1 MEHTGLIARALGS
14 ASLILRWAL
23 VVAVAVLALT
33 GRADAVHNTGQFELD
48 GNTVPFNAAPAAED
62 FDNVYLGTA
71 TAYDQKFID
80 DSAQP
85 DSSVHD
91 GNKDAQPIADWKCK
105 VKINVT
111 NKLDLMHTYYAA
123 YNVAGETV
131 AYVGADR
138 DTVEGN
144 ANMGVWLFQSLVT
157 CDPAT
162 GVFTGNKTDG
172 DLLVVVPFTGG
183 GAIPNVDVYRWT
195 DPTPAAPESGDETL
209 VLLTSGADCAT
220 LVGDANI
227 CGTANS
233 APINSAWRSPIP
245 ASGFVEIGMNVSQLQ
260 PNTCY
265 RSMMV
270 ESRSSQELTA
280 DLEDFTLA
288 QIFTCATISVEKV
301 TDPSGDPTSFDFT
314 LAGPAPFVTELFS
327 LKDGE
332 SSHITVNLLP
342 GSYSVNETVP
352 PSWSLAA
359 ACRGGSFAGG
369 GPYTNGAPFT
379 VNVGDKVV
387 CTFLNT
393 TVPPPV
399 DTSIT
404 VDKVTIPPP
413 DPLDPNP
420 PRFSFTIANGQPVAT
435 FDLADPDP
443 SVTTSLAAGA
453 YTLTEDALPGWN
465 LVGALCTG
473 GQFGAGGQF
482 TNGGTITLAAGD
494 KVVCTFTNL
503 IATPPLGTSL
513 TVEKVVIGGTA
524 GPFTFD
530 VNGPNLADVFALNDG
545 ESQTF
550 TPIDA
555 GDYTITET
563 PIAGF
568 NVLAF
573 CSGGPFPAAGGPY
586 VPGNPIAIANGQQV
600 ACTFVNIA
608 CPEDRSL
615 QRIAT
620 RTVDL
625 SRPEGG
631 ALPNHHTV
639 GAAYAAAASGETIAI
654 YSRTTENAVLG
665 GDKSLTITQCTNAG
679 ITAASPALPA
689 WDITTTGKLQIIG
702 PDSVGGTIGWRIATG
717 GHDIRGIRATGASQV
732 GVLAVGSSNAIA
744 FNSISGSPVGL
755 RVMGLSNDIRG
766 GTVSDNG
773 TGVDLAASAASNVF
787 RTASVRNNVTGIL
800 LQGTGNTV
808 RENRVD
814 LNTGNG
820 IAVGGGTNT
829 VRDNRVS
836 QNTGNG
842 IAVTGA
848 TNTILANTVEANKG
862 DGIQVAA
869 AGTTIDGNLA
879 SKNQGDGF
887 DIKGGTA
894 ASSNKLKNNQS
905 NTGGTGTSSENLQ
918 AEYRLLNT
926 VTNLGNNKADSI
938 VVPKTTVPK
947 KCDLFPATGVTK
959 TFATAY
965 VCE

>member
-1 MEHTGLIARALGS
+1 MVHSTLGTRALQS
-14 ASLILRWAL
+14 ATL
-23 VVAVAVLALT
+23 VLLLVAVAVLALA
-33 GRADAVHNTGQFELD
+33 GRADAVHLTGKFELD
-48 GNTVPFNAAPAAED
+48 GNTVPLNAAPPIGPAED
-62 FDNVYLGTA
+62 FDNVYLGTD
-71 TAYDQKFID
+71 TAYDHKFID

-91 GNKDAQPIADWKCK
+91 GNKDEQPIADWKCK

-123 YNVAGETV
+123 YDVAGETV
-131 AYVGADR
+131 AYVGSDR

-209 VLLTSGADCAT
+209 VLLTSGADCAA

-227 CGTANS
+227 CGSANG

-245 ASGFVEIGMNVSQLQ
+245 TNGFVEVGMNISQLQ
-260 PNTCY
+260 PDTCY
-265 RSMMV
+265 RSLMV
-270 ESRSSQELTA
+270 ESRSSQEITA

-301 TDPSGDPTSFDFT
+301 SDPSGDPTSFDFA

-327 LKDGE
+327 LEDGQ

-342 GSYSVNETVP
+342 GSYSVTETVP
-352 PSWSLAA
+352 ANWSLAA
-359 ACRGGSFAGG
+359 ACRGGSFGG
-369 GPYTNGAPFT
+369 GAAYTNGAPFT

-387 CTFLNT
+387 CTFVNT

-399 DTSIT
+399 DTTIT

-420 PRFSFTIANGQPVAT
+420 PRFSFTISNGAPVAS

-443 SVTTSLAAGA
+443 SVTTSVAAGT
-453 YTLTEDALPGWN
+453 YTLTEAPLAGWE
-465 LVGALCTG
+465 LSGVLCTG
-473 GQFGAGGQF
+473 GPFGAGGAF

-494 KVVCTFTNL
+494 KVVCTFTNV
-503 IATPPLGTSL
+503 ITTTPTGTSL

-524 GPFTFD
+524 GPFTFN
-530 VNGPNLADVFALNDG
+530 VNGPNLVAVIALNDG

-550 TPIDA
+550 APIDA

-573 CSGGPFPAAGGPY
+573 CSGGPFPAGGGPY
-586 VPGNPIAIANGQQV
+586 VPGDSIAIANGQQV

-615 QRIAT
+615 LRIAT

-639 GAAYAAAASGETIAI
+639 GSAYAAAASGETIAM

-665 GDKSLTITQCTNAG
+665 DGKSLTITQCTNAG
-679 ITAASPALPA
+679 ITAANTALPA
-689 WDITTTGKLQIIG
+689 WDITTTGKLTIIG
-702 PDSVGGTIGWRIATG
+702 PDSVGGTIGWHIATS
-717 GHDIRGIRATGASQV
+717 GHDIRGIRASGASQI
-732 GVLAVGSSNAIA
+732 GVLAAGNSNAIA
-744 FNSISGSPVGL
+744 FNSISASPVGL
-755 RVMGLSNDIRG
+755 RVQGQSNDVRG

-773 TGVDLAASAASNVF
+773 TGVEITAAAASNVF
-787 RTASVRNNVTGIL
+787 RTATVRNNVTGIIV
-800 LQGTGNTV
+800 QGTGNIV
-808 RENRVD
+808 RDNRVD
-814 LNTGNG
+814 VNTGTG
-820 IAVGGGTNT
+820 IAVTGAANT

-836 QNTGNG
+836 QNTANG

-848 TNTILANTVEANKG
+848 SNTILANLVEANKG

-869 AGTTIDGNLA
+869 TGTTIDGNSA

-887 DIKGGTA
+887 DIRGGTA
-894 ASSNKLKNNQS
+894 ASANKLKNNQS
-905 NTGGTGTSSENLQ
+905 NTGGAGTSSENVQ

-926 VTNLGNNKADSI
+926 VTNLGSNKADSI

-959 TFATAY
+959 TFAAAY
-965 VCE
+965 ICE